1 MNIQIRGIGIPPTEA
16 LTAHIERR
24 IAFALS
30 RFYPRLNR
38 IVVRFAD
45 LNGPKGGSDKTCTV
59 GFTVKGVGPD
69 SVEARDADLYFAVD
83 QAAAKASRRVARM
96 LEQSQG

>member
-30 RFYPRLNR
+30 RFSAQVERV
-38 IVVRFAD
+38 VVRFSD
-45 LNGPKGGSDKTCTV
+45 LNGPKGGSDKVCRV
-59 GFTVKGVGPD
+59 GFRVKGIGPEA
-69 SVEARDADLYFAVD
+69 VEARDADLYFAVD
-83 QAAAKASRRVARM
+83 QAAVKAGRRVARM
-96 LEQSQG
+96 LEQAKA

>member
-16 LTAHIERR
+16 LATHIERR

-30 RFYPRLNR
+30 RFSAQIERV
-38 IVVRFAD
+38 VVRFSD
-45 LNGPKGGSDKTCTV
+45 LNGPRGGSDKVCRV
-59 GFTVKGVGPD
+59 GFTVKGLGPD
-69 SVEARDADLYFAVD
+69 AVEARDADLYLAVD

-96 LEQSQG
+96 LEQTKA